1 MTTKQTV
8 DPYASGVDSTSGG
21 IPSAAASPVSMP
33 PNLLT
38 HYYRGGSR
46 LASFRGIEP
55 TSAYQPED
63 WLASTVHRYGDPA
76 SGPSRLADGTLFADL
91 IAADPVGWL
100 GATGAGPN
108 GPADTGILVKLLDAD
123 QRLPVHVHPSRP
135 FAVDQLHSCYGKS
148 EAWYVIATDGDDP
161 CVWVGLRDDVD
172 EGALRTAVD
181 RQDSE
186 WLLGQLNRVQVQPGD
201 AIFVPAG
208 RAHAIGPGVL
218 VIEVQEPTDFS
229 VILEWAIT
237 TSGPESAD
245 LGLGIDTALRTVNL
259 QALDG
264 QALAALHR
272 HTDSATESAEPLS
285 LLPGSADEFFTMQ
298 LLATSTHRSVSPT
311 AAAGFAVVVVI
322 GGTGTMSGAAG
333 SVPVSAGQVFAVPAA
348 FGQWQPAGD
357 VQLVVCRPGPA
368 PAPLPA
374 LPALPASGRPR

>member
-1 MTTKQTV
+1 MTANQPS
-8 DPYASGVDSTSGG
+8 DPLAGDDGPNGAIT
-21 IPSAAASPVSMP
+21 AAAALPVSMP

-46 LASFRGIEP
+46 LAGFRGIEP

-63 WLASTVHRYGDPA
+63 WLASTVHRYGNPA
-76 SGPSRLADGTLFADL
+76 SGPSRLEDGTLFADL

-100 GATGAGPN
+100 GAAGAGPN

-123 QRLPVHVHPSRP
+123 QRLPVHVHPSRS

-161 CVWVGLRDDVD
+161 CVWVGLKDDVD
-172 EGALRTAVD
+172 GGTLRTAVD

-208 RAHAIGPGVL
+208 SAHAIGPGVF

-229 VILEWAIT
+229 VILEWTIT
-237 TSGPESAD
+237 SSGPESAD

-259 QALDG
+259 QTLDG
-264 QALAALHR
+264 RDLQALHR

-285 LLPGSADEFFTMQ
+285 LLPSPADEFFTMQ
-298 LLATSTHRSVSPT
+298 LLATGKSSPVT
-311 AAAGFAVVVVI
+311 PMAAASFAVVVVL
-322 GGTGTMSGAAG
+322 GGAGTMSGEAG
-333 SVPVSAGQVFAVPAA
+333 SVPISAGQVLALPAA
-348 FGQWQPAGD
+348 FGQWRPTGK

-368 PAPLPA
+368 PGPLPA
-374 LPALPASGRPR
+374 SRTQR

>member
-8 DPYASGVDSTSGG
+8 EPHASG
-21 IPSAAASPVSMP
+21 AAAAHAMAALPVSMP

-63 WLASTVHRYGDPA
+63 WLASTVHRFGDPA

-100 GATGAGPN
+100 GAAAGPN
-108 GPADTGILVKLLDAD
+108 GPADTGVLVKLLDAD
-123 QRLPVHVHPSRP
+123 QRLPVHVHPTRP

-148 EAWYVIATDGDDP
+148 EAWYVIAVDGDDP
-161 CVWVGLRDDVD
+161 CVWVGLKSDVD
-172 EGALRTAVD
+172 QGALRGAVD
-181 RQDSE
+181 RQDSD
-186 WLLGQLNRVQVQPGD
+186 WLLGQLNRIPVQPGD

-208 RAHAIGPGVL
+208 SAHAIGPGVL

-245 LGLGIDTALRTVNL
+245 LGLGIDTALRTVSL

-285 LLPGSADEFFTMQ
+285 LLPGSADEFFAMQ
-298 LLATSTHRSVSPT
+298 LLATSTHRSVSPM

-322 GGTGTMSGAAG
+322 GGTGTMSGDAG
-333 SVPVSAGQVFAVPAA
+333 TVPVSAGQVFAVPAA
-348 FGQWQPAGD
+348 FGQWQPVGD
-357 VQLVVCRPGPA
+357 VQLVACRPGPA

-374 LPALPASGRPR
+374 PAAHR